1 MSDIGN
7 QLEGVGDG
15 LDRFLGA
22 LDDASYKLGSN
33 AALQATQARAAK
45 KMQDQDIRFKKR
57 MDKIETD
64 HAKQIKTMQPVYKKL
79 WTGIKDEAKQRSL
92 LSKGMKDMTK
102 SMAGFGKQAIGGLGK
117 GIAAV
122 GKAGVIGGLVVGVKF
137 LIDGLLKIDSA
148 MAGLVKH
155 TKLTRVELG
164 GVREAAL
171 SAAQS
176 VSLMGPSFEQITAE
190 AGNLV
195 ETFGRAS
202 MVTDT
207 LIKDSLALQDG
218 YGVAAA
224 EAGKLTEALERTARH
239 GAEFRQSIV
248 NIAGK
253 DGVSASL
260 LMRSLAGQAQQI
272 AIQSERGT
280 EAMAKM
286 AANALAAGVSM
297 SDLQGMKSAF

>member
-1 MSDIGN
+1 MADIGN

-15 LDRFLGA
+15 LDRFLDA
-22 LDDASYKLGSN
+22 LDNASYKLGSN

-224 EAGKLTEALERTARH
+224 EAGKLTEAL
-239 GAEFRQSIV
+239 
-248 NIAGK
+248 
-253 DGVSASL
+253 
-260 LMRSLAGQAQQI
+260 
-272 AIQSERGT
+272 
-280 EAMAKM
+280 
-286 AANALAAGVSM
+286 
-297 SDLQGMKSAF
+297 